1 MRNLI
6 FFMLCLVY
14 GTSISQVYPYSDS
27 ALNAQEQYKIEEY
40 ENALI
45 TYERAKKLQN
55 AIKMSASERAKLDV
69 ELGQTAYRLQDYAKA
84 LEHFQN
90 AVEVE
95 SNDIKRSTLL
105 RNLGNTA
112 MQLKKTDKAIDFYK
126 EGIKLNQNDS
136 ELKYNLSQSLRQKA
150 KEISSKNQNN
160 KKKNQG
166 EVDKEIQSKS
176 NEQNK
181 PENKKEVYSFEDEQR
196 RKILNDLLKKEA
208 ETKRRIEKKQSTPST
223 NSKDW

>member
-1 MRNLI
+1 
-6 FFMLCLVY
+6 MLCLVY

-45 TYERAKKLQN
+45 TYERAKTLQN

>member
-112 MQLKKTDKAIDFYK
+112 MQLKKTDNAIDFYK

>member
-1 MRNLI
+1 
-6 FFMLCLVY
+6 MLCLVY

>member
-45 TYERAKKLQN
+45 TYERAKTLQN
-55 AIKMSASERAKLDV
+55 SIKMSASERSKLDV

-95 SNDIKRSTLL
+95 SNDMKRSALL

-126 EGIKLNQNDS
+126 EGVKLNQNDS

-150 KEISSKNQNN
+150 KEITSKNQNN
-160 KKKNQG
+160 KKKNQVG
-166 EVDKEIQSKS
+166 VDKEIQSKS

-181 PENKKEVYSFEDEQR
+181 PENQKEVYSFEDEQR
-196 RKILNDLLKKEA
+196 LKILNDLLKKEA